1 MLLKNISRIF
11 FYFFFLNIFY
21 RRSPRINK
29 ENKPILHNVQ
39 PVPLSNDDSFADETI
54 ITGPAFSAGR
64 RKVREMVD
72 NQPDSM
78 NEKEENT
85 SVVQPEMNS
94 SSDMII
100 SNSILQDVTN
110 TVKRRRKSMHKE
122 TIEETASPTL
132 CRKSLEEK
140 EKEEVKLLNELKRW
154 GKKSILAKINGFLK
168 KNSSEGSPKARRFGV
183 KTKFQKTSILVLEVI
198 V

>member
-1 MLLKNISRIF
+1 MSQWLSLF
-11 FYFFFLNIFY
+11 FQIFY
-21 RRSPRINK
+21 RRSPRLLNR
-29 ENKPILHNVQ
+29 ENKPILNNVQ
-39 PVPLSNDDSFADETI
+39 PAPRNIADDSFGNETI

-72 NQPDSM
+72 NQSESDSL
-78 NEKEENT
+78 NEKDKT
-85 SVVQPEMNS
+85 SPVQPEMNS

-122 TIEETASPTL
+122 AIEETASPTL

-140 EKEEVKLLNELKRW
+140 EKEEVKKYYTM
-154 GKKSILAKINGFLK
+154 S
-168 KNSSEGSPKARRFGV
+168 
-183 KTKFQKTSILVLEVI
+183 
-198 V
+198 

>member
-1 MLLKNISRIF
+1 MSQWLSLF
-11 FYFFFLNIFY
+11 FQIFY
-21 RRSPRINK
+21 RRSPRLLNR
-29 ENKPILHNVQ
+29 ENKPILNNVQ
-39 PVPLSNDDSFADETI
+39 PAPRNIADDSFGNETI

-72 NQPDSM
+72 NQSEGRGIVDNQSDSF
-78 NEKEENT
+78 N
-85 SVVQPEMNS
+85 SPVQPEMNS

-122 TIEETASPTL
+122 AIEETASPTL

-140 EKEEVKLLNELKRW
+140 EKEEVKKYYTM
-154 GKKSILAKINGFLK
+154 S
-168 KNSSEGSPKARRFGV
+168 
-183 KTKFQKTSILVLEVI
+183 
-198 V
+198 